1 MPGSLEISVG
11 VKFQKCFGFSHLS
24 STLNQ
29 YTDNMPLHKV
39 CTCHHESCA
48 CVCTCVCVC
57 KCHLESCVCV
67 CTCHHVS
74 CVCVCTCRH
83 KPCVC
88 VCTCRHEPCACV
100 CVAAEVLDS
109 CKKVENQLVSFAAVG
124 VVMDEEAVQEATST
138 CQAADKLIQVS
149 HGVAT
154 SPHQWNPPQPLH
166 EFLEPSACLHL
177 LHGVETADNV
187 AFTPPRSCDK
197 LIIPSVPSLI
207 SCHIIT

>member
-1 MPGSLEISVG
+1 MTDMPGSLEISTG
-11 VKFQKCFGFSHLS
+11 VKIDMFWFAHLS
-24 STLNQ
+24 SHSVSAQTTCISKKCAHVIMNHVHACAHAIMNHA
-29 YTDNMPLHKV
+29 YV
-39 CTCHHESCA
+39 CAHAIMNHVYVCA
-48 CVCTCVCVC
+48 
-57 KCHLESCVCV
+57 HAIMN
-67 CTCHHVS
+67 HVY
-74 CVCVCTCRH
+74 
-83 KPCVC
+83 
-88 VCTCRHEPCACV
+88 V

-124 VVMDEEAVQEATST
+124 VAMDEEAVQEATST

-154 SPHQWNPPQPLH
+154 SPHQWTPPQPLH
-166 EFLEPSACLHL
+166 ELLEPSACLHL

-197 LIIPSVPSLI
+197 LIIPSVPGLI